1 MRKKFTI
8 LSVSALLSLVSLA
21 GCSTCPECPPI
32 CEEDP
37 DDNPDDN
44 PGENPGED
52 PDDNP
57 DDPLPDEPDP
67 SEGLIDK
74 SESEWNEDITN
85 LMFDSLGGAIL
96 PFIDLGEGEIQA
108 KYVKNDENND
118 YKSYLDLIGGN
129 FLVSH
134 LEEAIATYKEH
145 YWNTVMVG
153 DEFYA
158 SNDLINVSVEVSKN
172 YNNLFELKA
181 YYDEPFNSSDVTEWD
196 ETTAVLIN
204 EHFGRFEVPF
214 VYLGTVN
221 YDSSITSEGA
231 LLVTG
236 GTWNDQVL
244 SQFRTSFGSWTI
256 TVDEEE
262 LTTLYATH
270 ELDGSTLNATLAKV
284 NNKAQL
290 TVSLSEAFNA
300 TNQTSWSSEVLAAMD
315 KSLNKNVLP
324 YIYLG
329 SVYPTIDT
337 ATTNERNLT
346 LVGKLWDDS
355 ILEAAK
361 TAFEADKGWEVTSG
375 ETSVTF
381 SKTIN
386 FEDYEVVVEKNAEG
400 VPVLRASREELYNEE
415 SLTDYTEE
423 IKTAFKDKYGEEI
436 TRIPYLY
443 LGTSSPRLNTEIPA
457 EHEEDIYKLVI
468 TGGKYDS
475 RILERFKEK
484 FTKDSGWY
492 SEVENSAED
501 SGSDYGD
508 YGDAKAVAIKSTGE
522 FTYKVGLFTLGT
534 GEDETAYLEIN
545 RSENKGTQA
554 TDWSD
559 ETKANLE
566 TVLGLGSDE
575 KIPFFDTGRDTLE
588 IIFNEFGHLEF
599 QFVSDATTFSYRVW
613 CAIDALTEDG
623 WDVTLAHNDTYF
635 SDEVWISSINATKDF
650 NGKKVKINIMV
661 NPSSYYRFAM
671 FGSISLDETY
681 DSAKEEGSW
690 SEEIKTQIKER
701 YNIDLPYIYL
711 GTDRPYIFE
720 DPDEGEL
727 MIVGNDATTALF
739 DNAKEVLTAN
749 KFLIDNG
756 ESYGTYVVATKTND
770 DGNIVTVYVDSN
782 DSKPFITFKL
792 TEVFNPGE
800 EKEWSKDIQDT
811 LTAELPAGVTLPYL
825 YLGTVNPT
833 ASVETY
839 NNGKKISIIGGNWD
853 DDVITLAEKYAT
865 DAKSQF
871 TVGTTSETFYGYVLL
886 EDKTAVRMQISEN
899 YDDLIQLD
907 IYVDEKPEEVVDGFA
922 TWNDFPKDYD
932 ESISDYMM
940 SGLGSELPEFI
951 PTGIAPTKDDYI
963 SLYAPYNVNS
973 NKYMSMNSYYSTYN
987 AYYLYVAMDKLEK
1000 SGYEIT
1006 FNPFAEDEMAGFVAK
1021 NTDEDGGTTMITLS
1035 PSSGDF
1041 DDDENGLS
1049 MSAIYLPDMKNFADV
1064 KDFAESDK
1072 INISG
1077 ALDGLSLPYANLG
1090 CEAQNIST
1098 SNGQVSIT
1106 GYNYSE
1112 AIIAG
1117 IKDAYT
1123 EAKWTLYDTYV
1134 IQNGIAYKTIGGTLV
1149 QNGHTY
1155 VLTVTPSVSNAVN
1168 GAGSFSSTSVTTKLV
1183 IQMA

>member
-8 LSVSALLSLVSLA
+8 LSVSALLALVSLA

-181 YYDEPFNSSDVTEWD
+181 YYDEPFNSSDATEWD
-196 ETTAVLIN
+196 ETTTVLIN

-256 TVDEEE
+256 TADEEE

-270 ELDGSTLNATLAKV
+270 EVDGSALNATLAKV

-355 ILEAAK
+355 ILEEAK
-361 TAFEADKGWEVTSG
+361 TAFEAEEGWEVTSG

-423 IKTAFKDKYGEEI
+423 IKTALKDKYGEEI
-436 TRIPYLY
+436 TTIIPYLY

-484 FTKDSGWY
+484 FTKDAGWY

-501 SGSDYGD
+501 SGSDYGE
-508 YGDAKAVAIKSTGE
+508 YGDAKAVAIKLTGE

-545 RSENKGTQA
+545 RSDNKGTQA
-554 TDWSD
+554 IDWSD

-566 TVLGLGSDE
+566 TVLGDVE
-575 KIPFFDTGRDTLE
+575 IPFFDTGRDTLE
-588 IIFNEFGHLEF
+588 IIFNEYGHLEF

-613 CAIDALTEDG
+613 CAIDALTKDG
-623 WDVTLAHNDTYF
+623 WNVTLAHNDTYF
-635 SDEVWISSINATKDF
+635 SDEVWISSINASKDF

-681 DSAKEEGSW
+681 DPTKEEGSW

-727 MIVGNDATTALF
+727 MIIGNDATTALF

-782 DSKPFITFKL
+782 DDRPFITFKL

-800 EKEWSKDIQDT
+800 QKEWSKDIQDT

-907 IYVDEKPEEVVDGFA
+907 IYVDEKPEAVVDGFA
-922 TWNDFPKDYD
+922 TWDSFPKSYSG
-932 ESISDYMM
+932 SISEIMK
-940 SGLGSELPEFI
+940 SGLGFELPVFI
-951 PTGIAPTKDDYI
+951 PSGIAPTKDD
-963 SLYAPYNVNS
+963 SASFYAPYNVNS

-987 AYYLYVAMDKLEK
+987 AYYLYVAMDKLEEL
-1000 SGYEIT
+1000 GYKVT
-1006 FNPFAEDEMAGFVAK
+1006 LNPFAEDEMAGFVAK
-1021 NTDEDGGTTMITLS
+1021 KTDQNGTTMITLS

-1041 DDDENGLS
+1041 DDDENGLT
-1049 MSAIYLPDMKNFADV
+1049 MSAIHLPDMKNFADV

-1077 ALDGLSLPYANLG
+1077 ALDELSLPYANLG
-1090 CEAQNIST
+1090 CEAPNIST

-1123 EAKWTLYDTYV
+1123 KANWTVYDTYV
-1134 IQNGIAYKTIGGTLV
+1134 IKNGIAYKTVGGSLEA
-1149 QNGHTY
+1149 NGHTY
-1155 VLTVTPSVSNAVN
+1155 ILTVTPTISDAVN

>member
-8 LSVSALLSLVSLA
+8 LSVSALLALVSLA

-32 CEEDP
+32 CGEDP

-57 DDPLPDEPDP
+57 DNPSPDEPDP

-181 YYDEPFNSSDVTEWD
+181 YYDEPFNSSDATEWD
-196 ETTAVLIN
+196 ETTTVLIN

-244 SQFRTSFGSWTI
+244 SQFRNSFGNWII
-256 TVDEEE
+256 TTDEEE

-270 ELDGSTLNATLAKV
+270 EVDGSALNATLAKV

-290 TVSLSEAFNA
+290 TVSLNEAFDA

-324 YIYLG
+324 YVYLG
-329 SVYPTIDT
+329 TVYPTIDT
-337 ATTNERNLT
+337 ALTNERNLT
-346 LVGKLWDDS
+346 LVGKNWNDS
-355 ILEAAK
+355 ILANAK
-361 TAFEADKGWEVTSG
+361 TAFATQEGWKVTDG
-375 ETSVTF
+375 ESSVTF

-400 VPVLRASREELYNEE
+400 VPVLRASREELYNED

-468 TGGKYDS
+468 TGGKYDE
-475 RILERFKEK
+475 RILTNFGAK
-484 FTKDSGWY
+484 FTKDGGWY
-492 SEVENSAED
+492 TEIENTASD
-501 SGSDYGD
+501 SGSDYGE

-534 GEDETAYLEIN
+534 GEDDTAYLEIN
-545 RSENKGTQA
+545 RSDNKGTQA

-566 TVLGLGSDE
+566 TVLGDVE
-575 KIPFFDTGRDTLE
+575 IPFFDTGRDTLE
-588 IIFNEFGHLEF
+588 IIFNEFGHLEL

-613 CAIDALTEDG
+613 CAIDALTKDG

-635 SDEVWISSINATKDF
+635 SDEVWISSVNASKDF
-650 NGKKVKINIMV
+650 NGKKVKINITI

-671 FGSISLDETY
+671 FGSVSLDETY
-681 DSAKEEGSW
+681 DPAKEEGSW

-727 MIVGNDATTALF
+727 MIIGNDATTALF

-782 DSKPFITFKL
+782 DDRPFITFKL
-792 TEVFNPGE
+792 TEVFNPGA
-800 EKEWSKDIQDT
+800 EKEWSQDIQDT

-865 DAKSQF
+865 APEESQF

-907 IYVDEKPEEVVDGFA
+907 IYVDEKPEAVVDGFA
-922 TWNDFPKDYD
+922 TWDSFPESYSG
-932 ESISDYMM
+932 SISEIMK
-940 SGLGSELPEFI
+940 SGLGFELPEFI
-951 PTGIAPTKDDYI
+951 PTGIAPTKDDSA

-987 AYYLYVAMDKLEK
+987 AYYLYVAMDKLEEL
-1000 SGYEIT
+1000 GYEVT

-1021 NTDEDGGTTMITLS
+1021 KTDQNGTTMITLS

-1041 DDDENGLS
+1041 DEDENGLT

-1090 CEAQNIST
+1090 CEAPNIST

-1123 EAKWTLYDTYV
+1123 KANWTVYDTYV
-1134 IQNGIAYKTIGGTLV
+1134 VKNGIAYKTVGGTLV
-1149 QNGHTY
+1149 ENGHTY
-1155 VLTVTPSVSNAVN
+1155 ILIVTPTISDAVN

>member
-8 LSVSALLSLVSLA
+8 LSVSALLALVSLA
-21 GCSTCPECPPI
+21 GCSTCPECPV

-57 DDPLPDEPDP
+57 DDNPDEPDP

-134 LEEAIATYKEH
+134 LEEAVATYKEH

-196 ETTAVLIN
+196 ETTTVLIN

-244 SQFRTSFGSWTI
+244 SQFRTSFGNWTI
-256 TVDEEE
+256 TTDEEE

-270 ELDGSTLNATLAKV
+270 EVDGSTLNATLAKV

-290 TVSLSEAFNA
+290 TVSLTEAFDA

-324 YIYLG
+324 YVYLG
-329 SVYPTIDT
+329 TVYPTIDT
-337 ATTNERNLT
+337 ASTNERNLT

-361 TAFEADKGWEVTSG
+361 TAFEAEEGWVVTSG

-381 SKTIN
+381 SKAIN
-386 FEDYEVVVEKNAEG
+386 FEEYEVVVEKNAEG
-400 VPVLRASREELYNEE
+400 VPVLRASREELYNED

-436 TRIPYLY
+436 TTIIPYLY

-457 EHEEDIYKLVI
+457 KHEEDIYKLVI

-475 RILERFKEK
+475 KILERFKEK
-484 FTKDSGWY
+484 FTKDAGWY
-492 SEVENSAED
+492 SEIENSAED
-501 SGSDYGD
+501 SGSDYVD

-554 TDWSD
+554 IDWSD

-566 TVLGLGSDE
+566 KALGLGSDE

-588 IIFNEFGHLEF
+588 IIFNEYGHLEF
-599 QFVSDATTFSYRVW
+599 QFVADAITFSYRVW
-613 CAIDALTEDG
+613 CAIDALTKDG

-635 SDEVWISSINATKDF
+635 SNEVWISSINASKDF

-671 FGSISLDETY
+671 FGSVSLDETY
-681 DSAKEEGSW
+681 DPAKEEGSW

-727 MIVGNDATTALF
+727 MIIGNDATTALF

-770 DGNIVTVYVDSN
+770 DGNIVTVYVDTN
-782 DSKPFITFKL
+782 DDRPFITFKL

-833 ASVETY
+833 TSVETY

-853 DDVITLAEKYAT
+853 DEVITLAKQYAT

-871 TVGTTSETFYGYVLL
+871 IVGTTSETFYGYVLL

-907 IYVDEKPEEVVDGFA
+907 IYVDEKPEVVVDGFA
-922 TWNDFPKDYD
+922 TWGSFPESYSG
-932 ESISDYMM
+932 SISEIMK
-940 SGLGSELPEFI
+940 SGLGFELPEFI
-951 PTGIAPTKDDYI
+951 PSGIAPTKDD
-963 SLYAPYNVNS
+963 SASFYAPYNVNS

-987 AYYLYVAMDKLEK
+987 AYYLYVAMDKLEEF
-1000 SGYEIT
+1000 GYEVT
-1006 FNPFAEDEMAGFVAK
+1006 LNPFAEDEMAGFVAK
-1021 NTDEDGGTTMITLS
+1021 KTDQNGTTMITLS

-1041 DDDENGLS
+1041 DDDENGLT
-1049 MSAIYLPDMKNFADV
+1049 MSAIHLPDMKNFEDV

-1072 INISG
+1072 INING

-1090 CEAQNIST
+1090 CEAPNIST

-1134 IQNGIAYKTIGGTLV
+1134 VQNGIAYKTIGGTLV

-1168 GAGSFSSTSVTTKLV
+1168 GVGTFSSTSVTTKLV

>member
-8 LSVSALLSLVSLA
+8 LSVSALLALVSLA

-57 DDPLPDEPDP
+57 DDNPDEPDP

-74 SESEWNEDITN
+74 SESEWDEDITN

-108 KYVKNDENND
+108 KFVKNDENND

-158 SNDLINVSVEVSKN
+158 SNDLINVSVEVTKN

-181 YYDEPFNSSDVTEWD
+181 YYDEPFNSSDATEWD
-196 ETTAVLIN
+196 ETTTVLIN

-256 TVDEEE
+256 TTDEEE

-270 ELDGSTLNATLAKV
+270 EVDGSALNATLAKV

-290 TVSLSEAFNA
+290 TVSLTEAFNA
-300 TNQTSWSSEVLAAMD
+300 ANQTSWSSEVLAAMD

-324 YIYLG
+324 YVYLG
-329 SVYPTIDT
+329 TVYPTID
-337 ATTNERNLT
+337 AALTNERNLT
-346 LVGKLWDDS
+346 LVGKNWNDS
-355 ILEAAK
+355 ILENAK
-361 TAFEADKGWEVTSG
+361 TAFATQEGWEVADG
-375 ETSVTF
+375 ESSVTF
-381 SKTIN
+381 SKRIGN
-386 FEDYEVVVEKNAEG
+386 EDYEVVIEKNADG
-400 VPVLRASREELYNEE
+400 VPTLRASREELYDES

-436 TRIPYLY
+436 SDVIPYLY
-443 LGTSSPRLNTEIPA
+443 LGTSSPTLNTELPA
-457 EHEEDIYKLVI
+457 KHEEDIYKLVI
-468 TGGKYDS
+468 TGGKYDE
-475 RILERFKEK
+475 RILTNFGAK
-484 FTKDSGWY
+484 FTKEGGWY
-492 SEVENSAED
+492 TEIENTA
-501 SGSDYGD
+501 SDTGTEYGG

-545 RSENKGTQA
+545 RSDNKGTQA

-566 TVLGLGSDE
+566 TVLGDV
-575 KIPFFDTGRDTLE
+575 KIPHFDTGRDTLE
-588 IIFNEFGHLEF
+588 IIFNEYGHLEI
-599 QFVSDATTFSYRVW
+599 QFVADATTFSYRVW
-613 CAIDALTEDG
+613 CAIDALTNDG

-635 SDEVWISSINATKDF
+635 SNEVWISSINATKDF
-650 NGKKVKINIMV
+650 NGKKVKINITI

-671 FGSISLDETY
+671 FGSVSLDETY
-681 DSAKEEGSW
+681 DPAKEEGSW

-727 MIVGNDATTALF
+727 MIIGNDATTALF
-739 DNAKEVLTAN
+739 DNAKEVLTAD

-756 ESYGTYVVATKTND
+756 ESYGTYLVATKTND
-770 DGNIVTVYVDSN
+770 DGNIVTVYVDTN
-782 DSKPFITFKL
+782 DGRPFITFKL
-792 TEVFNPGE
+792 TEVFNPGD
-800 EKEWSKDIQDT
+800 EKEWSKDIQDM
-811 LTAELPAGVTLPYL
+811 LAAELPAGVTLPYL

-899 YDDLIQLD
+899 DDDLIQLD
-907 IYVDEKPEEVVDGFA
+907 IYVDEKPEVVVDGFA
-922 TWNDFPKDYD
+922 NWDDFP
-932 ESISDYMM
+932 ESYSGSMSDMMM

-951 PTGIAPTKDDYI
+951 PTGIAPTKDDYV

-1000 SGYEIT
+1000 LGYEIT

-1064 KDFAESDK
+1064 TDFAESDK

-1077 ALDGLSLPYANLG
+1077 ALDGLSLPYANLA
-1090 CEAQNIST
+1090 CEAPNIST

-1112 AIIAG
+1112 AIITG
-1117 IKDAYT
+1117 IKDAYSK
-1123 EAKWTLYDTYV
+1123 AGWTLYDTYV
-1134 IQNGIAYKTIGGTLV
+1134 VQNGIAYKTIGGTLV

>member
-8 LSVSALLSLVSLA
+8 LSVSALLALVSLA
-21 GCSTCPECPPI
+21 GCSTCPECPI

-44 PGENPGED
+44 PGENPDEN

-108 KYVKNDENND
+108 KFVKNDENND

-129 FLVSH
+129 FLPSN
-134 LEEAIATYKEH
+134 LEKAVETYKEH
-145 YWNTVMVG
+145 YWDTVMVG

-181 YYDEPFNSSDVTEWD
+181 YYDEPFNSSDATKWD
-196 ETTAVLIN
+196 EATTVLIS

-256 TVDEEE
+256 TNDEEE

-270 ELDGSTLNATLAKV
+270 EVDGSTLNATLAKV

-290 TVSLSEAFNA
+290 TVSLNEAFDA
-300 TNQTSWSSEVLAAMD
+300 TNQTRWSTEVLAAMD
-315 KSLNKNVLP
+315 RSLNKNVLP

-361 TAFEADKGWEVTSG
+361 TAFEAEEGWEVTSG

-381 SKTIN
+381 SKTIG

-400 VPVLRASREELYNEE
+400 VPVLRASREELYNED

-436 TRIPYLY
+436 SIIPYLY
-443 LGTSSPRLNTEIPA
+443 LGTSSPTLNTELPA
-457 EHEEDIYKLVI
+457 KHEEDIYKLVI

-484 FTKDSGWY
+484 FSKGADWY
-492 SEVENSAED
+492 SETENVDED
-501 SGSDYGD
+501 SGSDYGG
-508 YGDAKAVAIKSTGE
+508 YGDALAVAIKSFE
-522 FTYKVGLFTLGT
+522 EYTYKVGLFTLGT

-545 RSENKGTQA
+545 RSENTGVQT
-554 TDWSD
+554 TEWSE
-559 ETKANLE
+559 ETLTNLE
-566 TVLGLGSDE
+566 TVLGSDV

-588 IIFNEFGHLEF
+588 IIFNEYGHLEV
-599 QFVSDATTFSYRVW
+599 QFVADATTFSYRVW
-613 CAIDALTEDG
+613 CAIDALTKDG

-635 SDEVWISSINATKDF
+635 SNEVWVSSINASKDF
-650 NGKKVKINIMV
+650 NGKKVKINITI

-671 FGSISLDETY
+671 FGSVSLDETY
-681 DSAKEEGSW
+681 DPAKEEGSW

-711 GTDRPYIFE
+711 GTDRPYIYE

-727 MIVGNDATTALF
+727 MIIGNDGTTALF

-749 KFLIDNG
+749 GFLIDNG
-756 ESYGTYVVATKTND
+756 ESYGTYVVATKTNA
-770 DGNIVTVYVDSN
+770 DGNIVTVYVDST
-782 DSKPFITFKL
+782 DGRPFITFEL
-792 TEVFNPGE
+792 TEVFNPGD
-800 EKEWSKDIQDT
+800 EKEWSKEIQDT

-825 YLGTVNPT
+825 YLGTVNPN

-839 NNGKKISIIGGNWD
+839 NNGTKISIIGGNWD
-853 DDVITLAEKYAT
+853 DDVIALAEEYA
-865 DAKSQF
+865 AKSQF

-907 IYVDEKPEEVVDGFA
+907 IYVDKKPAVVVDGFA
-922 TWNDFPKDYD
+922 TWGSFPEDYYD
-932 ESISDYMM
+932 NITDVMK
-940 SGLGSELPEFI
+940 SGLGFELPEFI
-951 PTGIAPTKDDYI
+951 PTGIAPTKDDSASYY
-963 SLYAPYNVNS
+963 SPYNVNS

-987 AYYLYVAMDKLEK
+987 AYYLYVAMDKLKE

-1021 NTDEDGGTTMITLS
+1021 KTDENGTTMITLS

-1072 INISG
+1072 INIDS
-1077 ALDGLSLPYANLG
+1077 ALDGLALPYVNLG
-1090 CEAQNIST
+1090 CEAPRIDT

-1123 EAKWTLYDTYV
+1123 EANWTLYDTYV

-1149 QNGHTY
+1149 ENGNTY
-1155 VLTVTPSVSNAVN
+1155 ILTVTPTISDAVN
-1168 GAGSFSSTSVTTKLV
+1168 GAGSFSSTAVTTKLV

>member
-8 LSVSALLSLVSLA
+8 LSVSALLALVSLA

-52 PDDNP
+52 PDDN
-57 DDPLPDEPDP
+57 PDEPDP

-108 KYVKNDENND
+108 KYVKNDKNND

-145 YWNTVMVG
+145 YWNTVMIG

-196 ETTAVLIN
+196 ETTTVLIN

-256 TVDEEE
+256 TTDEEE

-270 ELDGSTLNATLAKV
+270 EVDGSTLNATLAKV

-290 TVSLSEAFNA
+290 TVSLNEAFDA

-324 YIYLG
+324 YVYLG
-329 SVYPTIDT
+329 TVYPTIDT

-361 TAFEADKGWEVTSG
+361 TAFEAEVGWEVTSG

-381 SKTIN
+381 SKRIGN
-386 FEDYEVVVEKNAEG
+386 EDYEVVIEKNADG
-400 VPVLRASREELYNEE
+400 VPTLRASREELYDES

-436 TRIPYLY
+436 SVIPYLY
-443 LGTSSPRLNTEIPA
+443 LGTSSPTLNTEIPA

-484 FTKDSGWY
+484 FTKDAGWY
-492 SEVENSAED
+492 SETENSYED
-501 SGSDYGD
+501 SGSDYEG
-508 YGDAKAVAIKSTGE
+508 YGSALAVAIKSTGE

-545 RSENKGTQA
+545 RSDNKGTQA
-554 TDWSD
+554 NDWSD

-566 TVLGLGSDE
+566 TVLGDV

-588 IIFNEFGHLEF
+588 IIFNEYGHLEF
-599 QFVSDATTFSYRVW
+599 QFVADATTFSYRVW
-613 CAIDALTEDG
+613 CAIDALTKDH
-623 WDVTLAHNDTYF
+623 WDVTLAHNYNYF
-635 SDEVWISSINATKDF
+635 NDEVWISSINATKDF
-650 NGKKVKINIMV
+650 NGEKVKINIMV

-681 DSAKEEGSW
+681 DSTKEEGSW

-727 MIVGNDATTALF
+727 MIIGNDATTALF

-756 ESYGTYVVATKTND
+756 ESYRTYVVATKTND
-770 DGNIVTVYVDSN
+770 DGNIVTVYVDSS
-782 DSKPFITFKL
+782 DDKPFITFKL
-792 TEVFNPGE
+792 TEVFNPGD

-811 LTAELPAGVTLPYL
+811 LTAELPTGVTLPYL
-825 YLGTVNPT
+825 YLGTVNPK

-865 DAKSQF
+865 TPESQF
-871 TVGTTSETFYGYVLL
+871 TVGTTSKTFYGYVLL

-907 IYVDEKPEEVVDGFA
+907 IYVDEKPEVVVDGFA
-922 TWNDFPKDYD
+922 KWDSFPESYYG
-932 ESISDYMM
+932 SISEIMK
-940 SGLGSELPEFI
+940 SGLGLELPEFI
-951 PTGIAPTKDDYI
+951 PTGIAPTKDD
-963 SLYAPYNVNS
+963 SASFYAPYNVNS
-973 NKYMSMNSYYSTYN
+973 NKYMCMNSYYSTYN
-987 AYYLYVAMDKLEK
+987 AYYLYVAMDKIEEEF
-1000 SGYEIT
+1000 GYEVT
-1006 FNPFAEDEMAGFVAK
+1006 FNPFAEKEMAGFVAK
-1021 NTDEDGGTTMITLS
+1021 KTDQNGTTMITLS

-1090 CEAQNIST
+1090 CEAPKIST
-1098 SNGQVSIT
+1098 SNGQFSIT

-1112 AIIAG
+1112 AIITG
-1117 IKDAYT
+1117 IKDAYSK
-1123 EAKWTLYDTYV
+1123 AGWTLYDTYV
-1134 IQNGIAYKTIGGTLV
+1134 LQNGIAYKTIGGTLV
-1149 QNGHTY
+1149 ENGHTY
-1155 VLTVTPSVSNAVN
+1155 ILTVTPTISNAVN